1 MMSFRFDDK
10 GVLLRKELEFE
21 RGYGCVYKINSTD
34 KVKDVKLVV
43 VVNRMRAPDDAKVI
57 VTLKP
62 TATSS
67 KQPS

>member
-1 MMSFRFDDK
+1 M
-10 GVLLRKELEFE
+10 
-21 RGYGCVYKINSTD
+21 
-34 KVKDVKLVV
+34 VV

-57 VTLKP
+57 LTLKP